1 MAAGVTVLGP
11 FTPRE
16 FSNTSQLSST
26 ITNHTSFPS
35 GTIVSCEPITV
46 LGNVFL
52 VIYHSS

>member
-26 ITNHTSFPS
+26 ITGHTSFPT

-52 VIYHSS
+52 VIYTSD